1 MGYDLT
7 ATDMSRGEAYL
18 KKIAQNLGVDVG
30 KITHDITAPP
40 QSRMDAYLQAIIAN
54 MGSGGGG
61 GSIDPAVLA
70 QKQDKI
76 DEALQTDDK
85 SVVGAIN
92 EIFSYF
98 ADDREPAVL
107 DLEAW
112 KEQTA
117 PLKATLTSVAFA
129 SAAPTEAD
137 TIDFGNGIKG
147 SVDGTALT
155 VRCAYGITI
164 PDATEMFSG
173 FSALE
178 TIQQADFTVTGPA
191 TRMFAGCTALR
202 NIDAMLNRNQFY
214 GTTDASYMFAGCT
227 ALERTS
233 FDFSFYNAES
243 VAHAFEGCTKLVDVH
258 VSADAAEDVSHMFSG
273 CNKLGNIRV
282 RAPRA
287 TNATHL
293 FDGCT
298 SMQTGY
304 FPGSMVTDAS
314 YMFSGCTELVS
325 VETSNDGVIGGNEL
339 SVDTSHMFAG
349 CSMLQRLELQY
360 VNFSNFKAFAGM
372 FEGIS
377 DGVVATV
384 ADDNSKSWL
393 ETNAATTGWPSSG
406 SIIVQALPVPDQQ
419 VYRVNGQTGPYVS
432 LTAANVEALPQ
443 TGGTATGPIPVKPDD
458 AVGVQISSDA
468 SGSAIKTG
476 EGESALNMVM
486 MGKTASAPATVQ
498 MFDGG
503 YNPVKISGVADPTED
518 YDAATKGYVDS
529 KAGGG
534 SKVLLASGSA
544 TTSVGAQEFVEAQ
557 VEITLPTGADRTTHD
572 AAVSVSVRKCQVLPV
587 ISAVGWVKGDS
598 GDYTT
603 LRVTLQVYNPLPVD
617 ADSGSI
623 VVQALFIPK

>member
-92 EIFSYF
+92 EILSYMVEP
-98 ADDREPAVL
+98 EPAVL
-107 DLEAW
+107 NLAAW

-117 PLKATLTSVAFA
+117 QLKATLTSVAFA
-129 SAAPTEAD
+129 REAPTEAD

-155 VRCAYGITI
+155 VRYAYGITI

-178 TIQQADFTVTGPA
+178 TIPQADFTVTGPA

-202 NIDAMLNRNQFY
+202 DIDAMLNRSQFY
-214 GTTDASYMFAGCT
+214 DTTDASYMFAGCT
-227 ALERTS
+227 ALEAISYTIRLDSAQTI
-233 FDFSFYNAES
+233 
-243 VAHAFEGCTKLVDVH
+243 AHAFEGCTKLVELVAT
-258 VSADAAEDVSHMFSG
+258 ADYAKDVSYMF
-273 CNKLGNIRV
+273 
-282 RAPRA
+282 A
-287 TNATHL
+287 
-293 FDGCT
+293 GCT

-314 YMFSGCTELVS
+314 YMFSGCTGLVS
-325 VETSNDGVIGGNEL
+325 VETSDS
-339 SVDTSHMFAG
+339 SVLGSNGSIDTSHMFDG
-349 CSMLQRLELQY
+349 CEILQNLMLQY
-360 VNFSNFKAFAGM
+360 ADFDSAVAFAGM
-372 FEGIS
+372 FEGIPDS
-377 DGVVATV
+377 VVATV
-384 ADDNSKSWL
+384 ADDNAKSWL

-406 SIIVQALPVPDQQ
+406 RIIVQAPPVPDQQ
-419 VYRVNGQTGPYVS
+419 VYRVNGQTGPYVM

-443 TGGTATGPIPVKPDD
+443 TGGTATGPITVKPDD

-468 SGSAIKTG
+468 SGAAIKTG

-544 TTSVGAQEFVEAQ
+544 TTSVGAQEFAEAQ
-557 VEITLPTGADRTTHD
+557 VEITLPTGADRATHD

-617 ADSGSI
+617 SDSGSI

>member
-92 EIFSYF
+92 EILSYMVEP
-98 ADDREPAVL
+98 EPAVL
-107 DLEAW
+107 NLAAW

-117 PLKATLTSVAFA
+117 QLKATLTSVAFA
-129 SAAPTEAD
+129 REAPTEAD

-155 VRCAYGITI
+155 VRYAYGITI

-178 TIQQADFTVTGPA
+178 TIPQADFTVTGPA

-202 NIDAMLNRNQFY
+202 DIDAMLNRSQFY
-214 GTTDASYMFAGCT
+214 DTTDASYMFAGCT
-227 ALERTS
+227 ALEAISYTIRLDSAQTI
-233 FDFSFYNAES
+233 
-243 VAHAFEGCTKLVDVH
+243 AHAFEGCTKLVELVAT
-258 VSADAAEDVSHMFSG
+258 ADYAKDVSYMF
-273 CNKLGNIRV
+273 
-282 RAPRA
+282 A
-287 TNATHL
+287 
-293 FDGCT
+293 GCT

-314 YMFSGCTELVS
+314 YMFSGCTGLVS
-325 VETSNDGVIGGNEL
+325 VETSDS
-339 SVDTSHMFAG
+339 SVLGSNGSIDTSHMFDG
-349 CSMLQRLELQY
+349 CEILQNLMLQY
-360 VNFSNFKAFAGM
+360 ANFDSAVAFAGM
-372 FEGIS
+372 FEGIPDS
-377 DGVVATV
+377 VVATV
-384 ADDNSKSWL
+384 ADDNAKSWL

-406 SIIVQALPVPDQQ
+406 RIIVQAPPVPDQQ
-419 VYRVNGQTGPYVS
+419 VYRVNGQTGPYVM

-443 TGGTATGPIPVKPDD
+443 TGGTATGPITVKPDD

-468 SGSAIKTG
+468 SGAAIKTG

-544 TTSVGAQEFVEAQ
+544 TTSVGAQEFAEAQ
-557 VEITLPTGADRTTHD
+557 VEITLPTGADRATHD

-617 ADSGSI
+617 SDSGSI

>member
-117 PLKATLTSVAFA
+117 QLKATLTSVAFA
-129 SAAPTEAD
+129 GEAPTEAD

-155 VRCAYGITI
+155 VRYAYGITI

-202 NIDAMLNRNQFY
+202 DIDALNNGRQFW
-214 GTTDASYMFAGCT
+214 GATDASYLFAGCT
-227 ALERTS
+227 ALETISYTIRLDSAQTI
-233 FDFSFYNAES
+233 
-243 VAHAFEGCTKLVDVH
+243 AHAFEGCTKLVDLVAT
-258 VSADAAEDVSHMFSG
+258 ADYAKDVSYMFAG
-273 CNKLGNIRV
+273 CSAVEHLRV
-282 RAPRA
+282 EARNA
-287 TNATHL
+287 TNAAHL

-314 YMFSGCTELVS
+314 YMFSGCTGLGS
-325 VETSNDGVIGGNEL
+325 VETSDSCVLGSNGSI
-339 SVDTSHMFAG
+339 DTSHMFDG
-349 CSMLQRLELQY
+349 CEILQNLMLQY
-360 VNFSNFKAFAGM
+360 ANFDSAVAFAGM
-372 FEGIS
+372 FEGIPDS
-377 DGVVATV
+377 VVATV
-384 ADDNSKSWL
+384 ADDNAKSWL

-406 SIIVQALPVPDQQ
+406 SIIVQAPPVPDQQ
-419 VYRVNGQTGPYVS
+419 VYRVNGQTGPYVM

-443 TGGTATGPIPVKPDD
+443 NGGTATGPITVKPDD

-468 SGSAIKTG
+468 SGAAIKTG

-544 TTSVGAQEFVEAQ
+544 TTSVGAQEFAEAQ
-557 VEITLPTGADRTTHD
+557 VEITLPTGADRATHD

-617 ADSGSI
+617 SDSGSI